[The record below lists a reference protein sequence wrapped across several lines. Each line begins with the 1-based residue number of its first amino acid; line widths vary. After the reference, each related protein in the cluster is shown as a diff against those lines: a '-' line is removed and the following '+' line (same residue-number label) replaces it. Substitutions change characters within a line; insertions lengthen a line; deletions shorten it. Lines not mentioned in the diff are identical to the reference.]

1 MPPINP
7 MLLKNG
13 AQFIGRVAQQAGK
26 AATTAAPG
34 LAEKATGATARLAA
48 KTMSGLGGLNARL
61 PSQLPTGATLQ
72 AGIAGLRP
80 RLQNAQLLGKMGRL
94 GQAAQAQLGQLG
106 QLEPLGQMRHAVQS
120 ALQNPM
126 AAALQGSD
134 RASRT
139 TSDFL
144 QAMHD
149 VENNARYQDFAPPVV
164 ARLFGEARSGLQAI
178 HDMIQQFQSGLGR
191 LAGGPK
197 PSPAGAMPAPPT
209 LPPRPTQPVTLA
221 PPKPTLP
228 LAIEDKPKPVSL
240 MDTEPGQAIQSLRE
254 RGVDL
259 KSFMGDLHG
268 FQTRGKPSR
277 DEMTARYG
285 EACDIGNGSNP
296 VQLRKFFAALTKTVR
311 AEEAG

>member
-13 AQFIGRVAQQAGK
+13 AQFLGRVAQQAGN
-26 AATTAAPG
+26 AATKAAPG

-106 QLEPLGQMRHAVQS
+106 QLEQLGQMRHAVQS

-144 QAMHD
+144 QAMHN

-191 LAGGPK
+191 LAGGPTR
-197 PSPAGAMPAPPT
+197 S
-209 LPPRPTQPVTLA
+209 PRPTPQPTPA
-221 PPKPTLP
+221 AQKPTLP

-240 MDTEPGQAIQSLRE
+240 MDTEPGQAIQALRE

-268 FQTRGKPSR
+268 FQTRGQPSR
-277 DEMTARYG
+277 DDMTARYG

-296 VQLRKFFAALTKTVR
+296 VQLRKFFAALTRTVR
-311 AEEAG
+311 AEKAG